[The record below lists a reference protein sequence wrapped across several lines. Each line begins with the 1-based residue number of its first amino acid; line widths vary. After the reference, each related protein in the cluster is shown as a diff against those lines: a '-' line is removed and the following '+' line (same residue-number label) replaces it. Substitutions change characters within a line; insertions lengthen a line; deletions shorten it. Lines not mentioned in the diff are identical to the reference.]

1 MKYEENYEIKQNE
14 KSNESKNKT
23 SMSNESKTTE
33 NDKLCIICLEENNLI
48 EYNHCGKYYVHNSC
62 LNTWTNNE
70 CLICREKIYNSHN
83 DYNDYNTFSNLPIT
97 NSITINITEPY
108 SDTIEN
114 EARNR
119 CYKIVIF
126 VNLIGIG
133 LILMMNYI

>member
-1 MKYEENYEIKQNE
+1 MNDNL
-14 KSNESKNKT
+14 S
-23 SMSNESKTTE
+23 ESKTTE
-33 NDKLCIICLEENNLI
+33 NDKLCIICLEGNNLI

-70 CLICREKIYNSHN
+70 CLICREKISHN
-83 DYNDYNTFSNLPIT
+83 DYNTFNNLPIS

-126 VNLIGIG
+126 VNSVSYTHLT
-133 LILMMNYI
+133 LPTTCSV

>member
-1 MKYEENYEIKQNE
+1 MKNEENYEIKQNE
-14 KSNESKNKT
+14 K
-23 SMSNESKTTE
+23 SNESKTTE
-33 NDKLCIICLEENNLI
+33 NDKLCIICLEGNDLI

-83 DYNDYNTFSNLPIT
+83 DYNTFNNLPIT

-114 EARNR
+114 DARNR
-119 CYKIVIF
+119 CYRIVIY
-126 VNLIGIG
+126 VHILGIG

>member
-1 MKYEENYEIKQNE
+1 MKNEENYEIKQNE
-14 KSNESKNKT
+14 KSNESKSEASVSNET
-23 SMSNESKTTE
+23 NESKTTE

-70 CLICREKIYNSHN
+70 CLICREKIYNS
-83 DYNDYNTFSNLPIT
+83 YNDYNTFNNLPIT

-114 EARNR
+114 DARNR
-119 CYKIVIF
+119 CYRIVIY
-126 VNLIGIG
+126 VHILGIG